1 MKKLAEEYCKQEQPV
16 ENREDKPIT
25 EIQEQRNR
33 KSRPHRVLPMA
44 ATPSTIEEINMTIR
58 QNAVL
63 QPPYLFGH
71 LIDLQKLYNEVALR
85 GGHKQ
90 DFDQFLKSSR
100 QNIYGA
106 SVRFNTE
113 EIPNHLRKSWNLSID
128 LKDDFEYISLEKS
141 LLSGLPNEI
150 ELALNTILLMSSQP
164 NDFSISKNPR
174 LLDVLLYTV
183 GIYGPKK
190 LPEVI
195 YDEFCYPP
203 AVQEMTYGDEEAFR
217 VQLVAT
223 VLRNLAVDD
232 GLSAVIIGRN
242 PQALRFIFLCIYSK
256 HSCLHQLG
264 LEILSSLY
272 FPVLGSL
279 IPALHRLL
287 TTLLVCPDRID
298 RIRGKLIIKFICYRG
313 T

>member
-1 MKKLAEEYCKQEQPV
+1 MLILCV
-16 ENREDKPIT
+16 
-25 EIQEQRNR
+25 
-33 KSRPHRVLPMA
+33 
-44 ATPSTIEEINMTIR
+44 STSTC
-58 QNAVL
+58 L
-63 QPPYLFGH
+63 YLFLDSVV
-71 LIDLQKLYNEVALR
+71 LIL
-85 GGHKQ
+85 H
-90 DFDQFLKSSR
+90 
-100 QNIYGA
+100 
-106 SVRFNTE
+106 
-113 EIPNHLRKSWNLSID
+113 
-128 LKDDFEYISLEKS
+128 S
-141 LLSGLPNEI
+141 LLHS
-150 ELALNTILLMSSQP
+150 ALCILFFTISEE
-164 NDFSISKNPR
+164 
-174 LLDVLLYTV
+174 
-183 GIYGPKK
+183 